1 MLMTIEVLVKLMR
14 GAVIRL
20 VKYGHLFI
28 YNSVQLYKLWQTM
41 CSFKGIWTRVRTMV
55 GAVESFGLWRPP
67 SLAGEL
73 IDKLN

>member
-28 YNSVQLYKLWQTM
+28 YNSVQLYKL
-41 CSFKGIWTRVRTMV
+41 
-55 GAVESFGLWRPP
+55 
-67 SLAGEL
+67 
-73 IDKLN
+73 